1 MQPPSP
7 LIQSLLEQ
15 ACRFNFYRFCELVE
29 LARPDAARFASQDS
43 IAADPIRF
51 RSRPGFGF
59 PTAEL
64 AYQPEDMSDAG
75 PAAPAVQTRFL
86 GLTGVDG
93 ILPLHIGNDL
103 VTRRE
108 GHEVLA
114 DFLDLF
120 HHRIVTRYYAIWRK
134 YHYPVGFQPGG
145 QDRISRALLGLTG
158 RAIPGTAPALSP
170 ARWLA
175 LLGPMSQRSRTADG
189 LRAAVLHV
197 LPDSRPEINCFYPRM
212 VPLPASR
219 LGRDSRMATGSLV
232 LGRRLLDV
240 QRTVKLILHLQ
251 DSSQLGPLQQGQ
263 PSHAELCTILRGYLG
278 LRWDLALFASL
289 PRHAWP
295 PSRLSRHG
303 ARLGRDA
310 HLKPALLAAQTRDPL
325 IPLGRLH
332 A

>member
-7 LIQSLLEQ
+7 LMQSMLEQ

-29 LARPDAARFASQDS
+29 LAHPDAKRFASQDS

-64 AYQPEDMSDAG
+64 AYQPADIADTAL
-75 PAAPAVQTRFL
+75 PVPAVQTRFL

-134 YHYPVGFQPGG
+134 YHYPVGFLPGG
-145 QDRISRALLGLTG
+145 QDRISKALLGLTG
-158 RAIPGTAPALSP
+158 RAIPGAELELSP

-197 LPDSRPEINCFYPRM
+197 LPEIRPEISCFHPRM
-212 VPLPASR
+212 VLLPASR
-219 LGRDSRMATGSLV
+219 LGQSSRMAAGSLV

-240 QRTVKLILHLQ
+240 QRTVKLTLHLQ
-251 DSSQLGPLQQGQ
+251 DSSELSLLQQGQ
-263 PSHAELCTILRGYLG
+263 PTHAELCTILRGYLG

-289 PRHAWP
+289 SRHLWP
-295 PSRLSRHG
+295 PSRLSRHS

-310 HLKPALLAAQTRDPL
+310 HLKPASFAVQPTDPL